1 MPRLS
6 AGWACMEDASMQSA
20 QYTDSCGAER
30 SIRYR
35 EARHKHHQLA
45 VAASTTCNRSSI
57 CVHMLHSQCLPATQ
71 VPIAAAPADSGYGN
85 TQLQPPTRM
94 QPGGVP
100 PTREPIATA
109 TAAVPTTP
117 AATASI
123 RGAPEASECGDTKDV
138 DTLKR
143 ATVSIRMHCMC
154 MSPRG
159 PSSSFVTLHGAPH
172 LPVWSDVHQLRSD
185 RLRRPPLRDICTCG
199 SSRRSVRMLSP
210 CARMAPRTSPRMRGT
225 IRASSP
231 PWRRPCATMYTPSRM
246 TMS

>member
-1 MPRLS
+1 M
-6 AGWACMEDASMQSA
+6 
-20 QYTDSCGAER
+20 
-30 SIRYR
+30 
-35 EARHKHHQLA
+35 
-45 VAASTTCNRSSI
+45 
-57 CVHMLHSQCLPATQ
+57 
-71 VPIAAAPADSGYGN
+71 
-85 TQLQPPTRM
+85 
-94 QPGGVP
+94 P
-100 PTREPIATA
+100 PTRELIATA
-109 TAAVPTTP
+109 TAAVPATP

-159 PSSSFVTLHGAPH
+159 PLSLRDPTRGTV

-199 SSRRSVRMLSP
+199 SSRRSVRMLSRGG
-210 CARMAPRTSPRMRGT
+210 RMAPRTVPRMRGT

-231 PWRRPCATMYTPSRM
+231 RLRIAPCQRSPIRYNCPPVASTLCYSVHTISNNHV
-246 TMS
+246 S